1 MREAITLYL
10 PWRLGAFTIV
20 GMVMAGNKHR
30 LSWAVGLLGQ
40 VFWLVWIMAS
50 ESWGL
55 LPSCLVLVV
64 VYGRNHLKWSKPA
77 AVSGAAS

>member
-10 PWRLGAFTIV
+10 PWLLSAFTIV
-20 GMVMAGNKHR
+20 VMVMAGNKHR

-50 ESWGL
+50 QSWGL

-64 VYGRNHLKWSKPA
+64 VYGRNHLKWAKPA
-77 AVSGAAS
+77 AVSGASS

>member
-1 MREAITLYL
+1 MREVIIAYL
-10 PWRLGAFTIV
+10 PWFLSAFTIS
-20 GMVMAGNKHR
+20 VMWLAGNKHR
-30 LSWAVGLLGQ
+30 FAWAVGLFGQ